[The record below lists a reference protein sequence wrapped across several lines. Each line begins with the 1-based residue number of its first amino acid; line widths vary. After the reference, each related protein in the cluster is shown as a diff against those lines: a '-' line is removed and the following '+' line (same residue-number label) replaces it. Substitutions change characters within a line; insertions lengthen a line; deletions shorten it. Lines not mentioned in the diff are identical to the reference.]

1 MKKYSCHLCK
11 FKTTKLY
18 DFKRHLKT
26 KKHMSKKDNNN
37 NINNITQKNE
47 YFTLENEYFT
57 QKNEYK
63 NPLQCSYCNKTFSR
77 KQYVTRHHP
86 VCKEKKK
93 YDEMLRIENEEIKR
107 AEKKKRN
114 LRKAKKKSRKRKRLK
129 DKYKELEKRYI
140 ELESRKTEILNEKK
154 KLQLKKKEL
163 QIEKKEVEQEFI
175 EFMKN
180 TSLTAKTI
188 NNNTYNMYYI
198 INNFTDAHDYK
209 ELMNKPMNQ
218 IEKDE
223 IYRLGPNQGCIKYIK
238 NRCIDNISVEK
249 RPIHCVDSSRNKYLL
264 RENDS
269 WIIDNGGKILKEA
282 YKNIK
287 DVYVVKFSDTNY
299 IQKIDELN
307 DKMKQLLVI
316 ETKGKVKVLGML
328 NNLVALKNNINII

>member
-1 MKKYSCHLCK
+1 MKKYTCHPCNYK
-11 FKTTKLY
+11 TDKIFNFKA
-18 DFKRHLKT
+18 HLKT
-26 KKHMSKKDNNN
+26 KKHMTKKDNNN
-37 NINNITQKNE
+37 TINKLTQKNE
-47 YFTLENEYFT
+47 YFTQKNEYST

-86 VCKEKKK
+86 SCKKKRKYEEMLKIENEQIMAMIKAKEEEEKATMAVKKEKK
-93 YDEMLRIENEEIKR
+93 RSR
-107 AEKKKRN
+107 RKKK
-114 LRKAKKKSRKRKRLK
+114 LKA
-129 DKYKELEKRYI
+129 KYKELEKKFREI
-140 ELESRKTEILNEKK
+140 ENKSRV
-154 KLQLKKKEL
+154 L
-163 QIEKKEVEQEFI
+163 QIEKNEVEREFLD
-175 EFMKN
+175 FMKK
-180 TSLTAKTI
+180 TSLSAKTI

-249 RPIHCVDSSRNKYLL
+249 RPIHCVDSARNKYLL
-264 RENDS
+264 RENGS
-269 WIIDNGGKILKEA
+269 WIIDNGEKILKEA

-287 DVYVVKFSDTNY
+287 NVYLIKFSDNNY

-307 DKMKQLLVI
+307 DKMKQLVVI
-316 ETKGKVKVLGML
+316 ETKGKVKVLGIL
-328 NNLVALKNNINII
+328 NNLIMLKNNIDLPLPIY